1 MPRGGR
7 RPGAGAPR
15 GNLNAYKHGRN
26 STQHNRLA
34 QIIAADPEAF
44 ALLREFAE
52 RDRRRRARENRKA
65 IRLVDNL
72 FRAIEY
78 AAQERALTIYEN
90 NQAIPPIPNTDRW
103 ANR

>member
-26 STQHNRLA
+26 STQHN
-34 QIIAADPEAF
+34 
-44 ALLREFAE
+44 
-52 RDRRRRARENRKA
+52 RRRARENRKA

-90 NQAIPPIPNTDRW
+90 NQAIPPIPNTDR
-103 ANR
+103 RPR